1 MKESSFL
8 RLVTIVSIAIP
19 VAVAAIFYLPLGL
32 TGGPA
37 WLSNL
42 PAFHAILNG
51 TCFVLLLLALM
62 FIKNKRIDLHKTC
75 MLIATGLSSVFLLS
89 YVFYHVLA
97 PQSHYGGEGGIRTIY
112 FTLLI
117 THILLA
123 AVILPFVLI
132 SLYRGLTGQ
141 VDKHRKIAKITLPM
155 WLYVTL
161 TGVIVYLMMSPY
173 YPA

>member
-19 VAVAAIFYLPLGL
+19 VAVAVIFYLPLGL
-32 TGGPA
+32 TGGPL
-37 WLSNL
+37 WLSKL
-42 PAFHAILNG
+42 PAFHATLNG
-51 TCFVLLLLALM
+51 ACFVLLLLALM

-75 MLIATGLSSVFLLS
+75 MLIATSLSLVFLLS
-89 YVFYHVLA
+89 YVFYHILA
-97 PQSHYGGEGGIRTIY
+97 PQSHYGGEGVIRTVY
-112 FTLLI
+112 FTILL
-117 THILLA
+117 THIALA
-123 AVILPFVLI
+123 AIILPFVLL

-141 VDKHRKIAKITLPM
+141 IDKHRKIAKITLPM